1 MRKTFPKREKL
12 THKKLIGKLFREG
25 QSTTLYPI
33 RFIYL
38 PVSDQDYHQ
47 VLFSVPKRNFKKAVD
62 RNRLKRQMREAYRLH
77 KHLIPYN
84 LPDNVHFLLGYIYI
98 GKQKAEYHQLE
109 TKIKEAINRLNKV

>member
-12 THKKLIGKLFREG
+12 THKKQIGELFRQG
-25 QSTTLYPI
+25 KSVVLYPI

-38 PVSDQDYHQ
+38 PVSDQSCHQ

-62 RNRLKRQMREAYRLH
+62 RNRIKRQMREAYRLH

-84 LPDNVHFLLGYIYI
+84 PNNNVRFLLAYIYI
-98 GKQKAEYHQLE
+98 GKQKVAYQRIE
-109 TKIKEAINRLNKV
+109 TKINESLNRLIKV